1 MTEPRDRSDRERRVG
16 ALALAAATL
25 AALVIV
31 AVALQRDRDDDRL
44 AALPTSSPTTVP
56 LPPPPVSPATPTI
69 APAATQSPAP
79 LVASMAP
86 PDGRNVVCIDP
97 GHGGSDRGN
106 VRVEDGEIVL
116 QEKDLTLQHSL
127 ALADRL
133 QARGIEV
140 ALTRSGDVEANP
152 TNADVNGDATVA
164 PAGGEATSDE
174 LDDLQ
179 ARVLACN
186 AAGAD
191 LLVSVHYNGAENEA
205 LQGYE
210 VWYNDERPFSERS
223 ARFAELIHEELG
235 TRMAAAGYDAFDKGI
250 GIEAHAVTG
259 PERPGELV
267 PAAMPGAVVEGLFLS
282 NDEDAAFVVGDGAAD
297 ALVTAYEAAVVAY
310 FAKFSG

>member
-1 MTEPRDRSDRERRVG
+1 M
-16 ALALAAATL
+16 

-31 AVALQRDRDDDRL
+31 AVTLQRDRDDARL
-44 AALPTSSPTTVP
+44 AVALTPAPTTAP
-56 LPPPPVSPATPTI
+56 PPPPPVTPATPTA
-69 APAATQSPAP
+69 APAATRSPAT
-79 LVASMAP
+79 LVAGMAP

-106 VRVEDGEIVL
+106 VRVEDGEVVL
-116 QEKDLTLQHSL
+116 EEKELTLEHSL

-133 QARGIEV
+133 RARGIEV
-140 ALTRSGDVEANP
+140 VLTRTGDVEANP

-164 PAGGEATSDE
+164 PTGGEATSDE

-191 LLVSVHYNGAENEA
+191 LLVSVHYNAAENAA

-210 VWYNDERPFSERS
+210 VWYNDERPFSDRS

-250 GIEAHAVTG
+250 GIDEHAVTG
-259 PERPGELV
+259 PERPGKLV

-282 NDEDAAFVVGDGAAD
+282 NDEDAAFVVSDGALD
-297 ALVTAYEAAVVAY
+297 ALVTAYEQAIVAY
-310 FAKFSG
+310 FGEFPG